1 MDSRREGL
9 LWNSSATE
17 RMSFVFWAAQKMKWA
32 GKMKRLLECGFNI
45 ADIDE
50 DDVDDDDDDD
60 DAEED
65 FFL

>member
-1 MDSRREGL
+1 
-9 LWNSSATE
+9 
-17 RMSFVFWAAQKMKWA
+17 
-32 GKMKRLLECGFNI
+32 MKRLLECGFNI

-60 DAEED
+60 AEED

>member
-1 MDSRREGL
+1 MDSLREGL

-17 RMSFVFWAAQKMKWA
+17 RMSFVFCAAQKMKWA

-50 DDVDDDDDDD
+50 DDEDEDDVDDT
-60 DAEED
+60 EEE